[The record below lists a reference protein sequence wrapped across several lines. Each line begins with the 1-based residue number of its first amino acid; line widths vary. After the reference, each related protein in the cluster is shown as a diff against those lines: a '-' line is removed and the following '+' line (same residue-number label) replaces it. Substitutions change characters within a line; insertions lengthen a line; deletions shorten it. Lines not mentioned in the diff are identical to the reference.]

1 MKLFLLMIS
10 PCFTDTCVEQERVF
24 WVFENPDDCQLVAD
38 AMNRNADAEHL
49 YCVEEE

>member
-1 MKLFLLMIS
+1 MKFIILMLS
-10 PCFTDTCVEQERVF
+10 PCFTDTCVGEAEPF
-24 WVFENPDDCQLVAD
+24 WVFTNLADCQTTAD

>member
-1 MKLFLLMIS
+1 MKFIVLMLS
-10 PCFTDTCVEQERVF
+10 PCFTDTCVDQAEPF
-24 WVFENPDDCQLVAD
+24 WVFNNPADCQTVAD